1 MENKNK
7 RHSLFLPILLI
18 AVGVLLFL
26 NTMNVLPGSIWL
38 FLLRLWP
45 LVFIIGGLDGLYKRE
60 SYTGSMVS
68 IGLGTV
74 FLLSTLGYLSVNV
87 FQLLLR
93 LWPILLIGWGLDL
106 VLRPRTAATTA
117 IGLIL
122 GVLLIAGIIW
132 LSMSSPF
139 GIQKYTEIPINQA
152 IGTAEKGDISV
163 VSTVGRLEIHDG
175 AESNNLIDGSVAV
188 TNLENIETDYTIKD
202 KIGYFLLSSEGVSF
216 SAPFGINSQEA
227 TWELA
232 LTSKAP
238 LMLSSK
244 LITGQQ
250 FVNLSGLTLDEF
262 ASETA
267 LGSLTITL
275 SDQLGLDGSG
285 KVAIGELLIRV
296 PEGLP
301 IMIEVD
307 TGISAVHFGRE
318 FTREDDTIYSQN
330 GKTAS
335 HPVNLKVEVP
345 IGSLTIETIP

>member
-1 MENKNK
+1 MENKK
-7 RHSLFLPILLI
+7 KHHSLFLPILLI
-18 AVGVLLFL
+18 AIGVLLFL
-26 NTMNVLPGSIWL
+26 NTMNVLPGSIWM

-45 LVFIIGGLDGLYKRE
+45 LIFIIGGLDGLYKRE

-74 FLLSTLGYLSVNV
+74 FLLANLGYLSVNV

-93 LWPILLIGWGLDL
+93 LWPVLIIGWGLDL
-106 VLRPRTAATTA
+106 VLRPRTTTTTV
-117 IGLIL
+117 IGLVL
-122 GVLLIAGIIW
+122 GVLLIAGIVW
-132 LSMSSPF
+132 LSLSSSL
-139 GIQKYTEIPINQA
+139 GIQKFTEIPIKQA
-152 IGTAEKGDISV
+152 IGIAEKGNISV

-175 AESNNLIDGSVAV
+175 ADSNNLIDGSIAV

-216 SAPFGINSQEA
+216 PAPFGINSQA
-227 TWELA
+227 AIWDLA
-232 LTSKAP
+232 IASKVPIA
-238 LMLSSK
+238 LSSK

-262 ASETA
+262 TSETA

-301 IMIEVD
+301 IVIEVD
-307 TGISAVHFGRE
+307 TGISAVHFDNE
-318 FTREDDTIYSQN
+318 FIREDDTIYSKI

-335 HPVNLKVEVP
+335 DPVNLKVEVP
-345 IGSLTIETIP
+345 IFE